1 MPGTSKLLVGD
12 FNPHNN
18 LAKPDVVPI
27 PSPGIPDPQR
37 HRKEQGA
44 QIATMDHK
52 LRPATAGFAPAMWAL
67 SGWLSN
73 AHLQSKLGSCRKSTA
88 QLVSARMGR
97 VAPQLVFVRMGKVAP
112 QLVLVRM
119 EREAHMA
126 GGWRAG
132 LLPREA
138 ASEPAMSAN
147 QQVMHFA
154 NPLMK
159 KGATCY

>member
-1 MPGTSKLLVGD
+1 MPDTSKLLAGD
-12 FNPHNN
+12 FNPHNS
-18 LAKPDVVPI
+18 LAKPHVVPI

-44 QIATMDHK
+44 QIATMDHR

-67 SGWLSN
+67 TGWLSN

-88 QLVSARMGR
+88 QLVFVRMGR
-97 VAPQLVFVRMGKVAP
+97 VAPQLVLVRMGRVA
-112 QLVLVRM
+112 R
-119 EREAHMA
+119 MA

-154 NPLMK
+154 SPMRK